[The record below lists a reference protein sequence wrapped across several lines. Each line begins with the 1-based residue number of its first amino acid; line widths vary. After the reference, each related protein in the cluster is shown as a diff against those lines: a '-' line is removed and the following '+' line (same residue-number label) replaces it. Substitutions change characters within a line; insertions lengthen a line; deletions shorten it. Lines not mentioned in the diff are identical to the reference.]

1 MTEHTRVLVVD
12 DEVPILNALATTLRA
27 AGYDVDRAATA
38 SQALVLAATRN
49 PDAIILDLVLPDG
62 SGIDVCREIR
72 TYSTVPIL
80 ILSAIGEE
88 RQKVKALD
96 VGADDYVT
104 KPFGIEELLA
114 RLRALLR
121 RIVPSPSD
129 TQITVGEITIDL
141 TAQLVTVS
149 GEPVHVTPTE
159 FELLKLFLQN
169 VGRLLTHHTILERV
183 WGVAYQTDANYLH
196 VYVSRLRQKI
206 EPDPTRPRYL
216 ITEPGAGYRLV
227 EPAVSISP
235 EDSGSLP

>member
-1 MTEHTRVLVVD
+1 MTENIRVLVVD

-27 AGYDVDRAATA
+27 AGYEVDRAATA
-38 SQALVLAATRN
+38 SQALVLAATRS

-129 TQITVGEITIDL
+129 TQITVGEIDHRPRRPARDRLRGTGTRDAHRVRA
-141 TAQLVTVS
+141 AQAVS
-149 GEPVHVTPTE
+149 PKRRPAAHPPHNPGTG
-159 FELLKLFLQN
+159 
-169 VGRLLTHHTILERV
+169 VGRRRIRL
-183 WGVAYQTDANYLH
+183 DAHYLH

-227 EPAVSISP
+227 SPADSP
-235 EDSGSLP
+235 

>member
-1 MTEHTRVLVVD
+1 MTENIRVLVVD

-27 AGYDVDRAATA
+27 AGYEVDRAATA
-38 SQALVLAATRN
+38 SQALVLAATRS

-129 TQITVGEITIDL
+129 TQITVGEITTDL
-141 TAQLVTVS
+141 AAQL
-149 GEPVHVTPTE
+149 
-159 FELLKLFLQN
+159 
-169 VGRLLTHHTILERV
+169 
-183 WGVAYQTDANYLH
+183 
-196 VYVSRLRQKI
+196 
-206 EPDPTRPRYL
+206 
-216 ITEPGAGYRLV
+216 
-227 EPAVSISP
+227 
-235 EDSGSLP
+235 